1 MDNSSTEECKVHN
14 IIRGAFINTAEEKCS
29 IYESGRMVYNC
40 INSSNVYTLDY
51 FPIDKIDVGAL
62 ASEGVVR
69 LLDGTLDDE
78 PPSYDFWIFNWHFIT
93 MASRI
98 DLESIGRL
106 PGIKFSILLEVE
118 PGNPLR
124 HVAIDV
130 FDGYIALDPST
141 PATGKI
147 FPFPRPLPGEPHRP
161 AERNGIPVISSFGFG
176 TPGKG
181 FPLLVELVNRE
192 FDQAVVRVNIPPG
205 TYTSSF
211 DGIHGTAYPQYLAAL
226 CRRIAKPGIDVRFS
240 YDFLSPDELLE
251 WCSESDLNC
260 FLYTRRQAGLSATT
274 DQAILS
280 GRPLLT
286 GTNDTFRHIHK
297 YIPPYPVMTLR
308 EALDTS
314 APSVRRLQQDWSSQS
329 FTRTF
334 ERMLA
339 TFGIAAA
346 SGEKGDTPLQQSV
359 RPLPVLVLSF
369 EEAGGTSILFHET
382 RLVDCLGR
390 SGVYDVRLVRRDE
403 LDDFAAQDTG
413 YRPAAVVVTGFRGDP
428 GTLDSALPF
437 VTGPKIILC
446 GEAPEGGPVARG
458 EDIFVLPRRPI
469 IPYFTIGAARRPGP
483 PRIWLIG
490 FAADDSNLGEMLER
504 ISRDVGE
511 AEVFVEAPGP
521 VGAKLEIR
529 LAALGW
535 YHDPTRAVTV
545 SVRSLPGDATAII
558 EEMAAD
564 SMAVF
569 YHDPSRGEELESL
582 ACLALTTERP
592 VVFTHAAPF
601 PQFLGKGTCVE
612 DVSFAEIMAMGVA
625 AHIALYADFGEWQ
638 TFAGIDRILSQK
650 IKVWPAMG
658 ILDSLPALEGDAFV
672 DGAYRAVLGRI
683 PDPAGYAHHLALLNG
698 GMPKAELVGSL
709 FLSPE
714 GRERQTAIYGP
725 IPGLD
730 GLTALEGGAFVDG
743 AYRAVLGR
751 TSDPA
756 GHAHH
761 LALLNGG
768 MSKAELVGSLFLSP
782 EGQERHLQNRRPAA
796 GTAGELPS
804 LFGGAFVDRAYR
816 AVLGRAPDPDGYAY
830 HVARLKN
837 GHSRAEMIGILF
849 LSEEGLARQA
859 AVHGPMAGL
868 DELPVLEGATFIHR
882 AYWGVLGRMS
892 DPEGFAH
899 HLALLDS
906 GVSKAELVGNL
917 FLSPEGLARQT
928 APDTRL
934 PGADLLLALRDA
946 HAPAVA
952 EPLPSPPAEAPPSA
966 EPSGEEAPVSEAPAP
981 VEAAPPLPSPP
992 PPSPPAPPIVLKDT
1006 ESGRSIFVLVEASD
1020 SPQVVLPNF
1029 VLGLG
1034 QELLAQGEI
1043 LRFVRWSPELKKF
1056 VLLRRDELNRL
1067 SWAPHDLRHL
1077 ELHSVRDEPPVLLD
1091 APFTPGRDWLL
1102 VPGTVRATPSVSYL
1116 FETDLIIEARRLRL
1130 GTAFVFHDADPLRRP
1145 SCAGEEAAA
1154 FELYMQALLL
1164 ADVLIPASTMAEND
1178 LLGFLTQH
1186 QRADR
1191 VPLIRRIP
1199 FAADA
1204 PSPAGAAG
1212 PDAVRRL
1219 RGLLSEASD
1228 SARHPTP
1235 LYLCLDAGTP
1245 SRADVLFAQ
1254 RLAHAFAV
1262 RGIGVVPAAWDCEA
1276 GRLVPAAMADLAR
1289 LELVGGAGVWS
1300 EWIGPQETGAPGWV
1314 VVPRG
1319 VRGAALTGLSVYAK
1333 ANGLRVAAIL
1343 TDAGGA
1349 SEDAGPCF
1357 EEIARFDKV
1366 LCASDGAFDAFYRF
1380 LLSWR
1385 GKLFCAEDR
1394 FKRLASANEIPERLR
1409 PGAPRRSGPGALR
1422 IHAVVEPGYAVHL
1435 GPLAMAVA
1443 EAARQAT
1450 GGIALTISGVAP
1462 DTALAGALKGHAGFE
1477 LRFDQDRDGA
1487 VAGRCR
1493 EDADVVISLSGD
1505 GARAPAVADSLWLGV
1520 PCLVLDEGPG
1530 TAGHAPGL
1538 VLASLRDQ
1546 AAVRIAILKLLDQDW
1561 RSCLAREALAL
1572 PVRTWNAYARDIA
1585 VELATDRLAETLC
1598 VPERRMRRDIYAA
1611 LPNLRRRPRL
1621 SICISTYK
1629 RAGWVALSLQNI
1641 FAQIGSPR
1649 SDLEVLVVD
1658 NTSPDNTPEVV
1669 KPYLDRPDFT
1679 YVRNPKNVGMLGN
1692 LAVTAQRARGEYI
1705 WILGDD
1711 DLTRAGT
1718 IDRILRILDE
1728 HPGIGLIYMNY
1739 GYSSE
1744 NNPGSIT
1751 DLQGFLDGYNTLEPP
1766 GPDEVAP
1773 VKHLA
1778 AKCENFFTA
1787 IYSHV
1792 YRRDHGLRSYCQDT
1806 SGRIFATM
1814 VSCVPTAY
1822 YVLHY
1827 MADEPAYWIGEP
1839 SLVVNSNV
1847 SWVDYG
1853 AMLELEHLPN
1863 CWDLAER
1870 AGCDPAEVDRRR
1882 ANRLWLV
1889 EMMWRELF
1897 ENDRVGN
1904 SAYVSPPRLLLRLK
1918 HLGELDKYIPN
1929 FRAIYDR
1936 ARREGHPAALL
1947 PTEVLFSAFGG

>member
-1 MDNSSTEECKVHN
+1 
-14 IIRGAFINTAEEKCS
+14 
-29 IYESGRMVYNC
+29 MVYDC
-40 INSSNVYTLDY
+40 IKDSPLYTLDY
-51 FPIDKIDVGAL
+51 FPIDKIDVAAL
-62 ASEGVVR
+62 ASEGVVKP
-69 LLDGTLDDE
+69 LDGRPDGE
-78 PPSYDFWIFNWHFIT
+78 PTGYDFWVFNWHFIT

-106 PGIKFSILLEVE
+106 PGTKFSILLEVE

-147 FPFPRPLPGEPHRP
+147 VPFPRPLPGAPLRP
-161 AERNGIPVISSFGFG
+161 TDTDGVPVISSFGFG

-192 FDQAVVRVNIPPG
+192 FDEAVVRVNIPPG

-211 DGIHGTAYPQYLAAL
+211 DGIHGTAYPQYLADL

-240 YDFLSPDELLE
+240 YDFMSPDELLE
-251 WCSESDLNC
+251 WCTESDLNC

-297 YIPPYPVMTLR
+297 YIPPYPVMSLR
-308 EALDTS
+308 QALETS
-314 APSVRRLQQDWSSQS
+314 TPAVHRLQQDWSYAS

-339 TFGIAAA
+339 TFGVAALA
-346 SGEKGDTPLQQSV
+346 GEEQSTALQQSV
-359 RPLPVLVLSF
+359 RPIPILVLSF
-369 EEAGGTSILFHET
+369 ERASGESILFHET
-382 RLVDCLGR
+382 RLVDCLER
-390 SGVYDVRLVRRDE
+390 SGIYDVRLVR
-403 LDDFAAQDTG
+403 LDGLAEFAAQDTG
-413 YRPAAVVVTGFRGDP
+413 YRPAAVVVTGFRGDS
-428 GTLDSALPF
+428 GALARALPF
-437 VTGPKIILC
+437 VTGPKIILRDESL
-446 GEAPEGGPVARG
+446 GDGPATREEENV
-458 EDIFVLPRRPI
+458 FVLPRRPI
-469 IPYFTIGAARRPGP
+469 IPYFTIGAAKRPGP

-490 FAADDSNLGEMLER
+490 FAAPDSNLDEVLER
-504 ISRDVGE
+504 IGRDVGE
-511 AEVFVEAPGP
+511 AEVFVEAPEAARAG
-521 VGAKLEIR
+521 LEAR
-529 LAALGW
+529 LAALGM
-535 YHDPTRAVTV
+535 HDGPARAVAV
-545 SVRSLPGDATAII
+545 SVRSLPGDASGII
-558 EEMAAD
+558 EELAAD
-564 SMAVF
+564 SLAVF
-569 YHDPSRGEELESL
+569 YHDQGRAEELESL

-592 VVFTHAAPF
+592 VVFTHASPF

-612 DVSFAEIMAMGVA
+612 DVSFADVLAMGVA
-625 AHIALYADFGEWQ
+625 AHISLYADFGEWQ

-658 ILDSLPALEGDAFV
+658 ILDSLPALEGDTFV

-683 PDPAGYAHHLALLNG
+683 PDPAGLAHHLALLDG
-698 GMPKAELVGSL
+698 GMPKADLVGNL

-714 GRERQTAIYGP
+714 GMARQAAVHGP
-725 IPGLD
+725 IAGLD
-730 GLTALEGGAFVDG
+730 TLAALDGDAFVDG

-751 TSDPA
+751 APDPA
-756 GHAHH
+756 GLAHH

-768 MSKAELVGSLFLSP
+768 MSKAGLVGSLFLSP
-782 EGQERHLQNRRPAA
+782 EGLARHLQDHGTAA
-796 GTAGELPS
+796 GTTGELPS
-804 LFGGAFVDRAYR
+804 LSGSAFVDRAYR

-830 HVARLKN
+830 HVARLKE
-837 GHSRAEMIGILF
+837 GRSKAEMIGILF

-868 DELPVLEGATFIHR
+868 GELPTLEGATFVHR

-899 HLALLDS
+899 HLALLD
-906 GVSKAELVGNL
+906 GGMSKFELVGNL
-917 FLSPEGLARQT
+917 FLSSEGLARQT
-928 APDTRL
+928 VPDVRP
-934 PGADLLLALRDA
+934 PGADVLLALRDA
-946 HAPAVA
+946 HVPPVAAPVA
-952 EPLPSPPAEAPPSA
+952 APVTDLAPEAPPAEPPAEA
-966 EPSGEEAPVSEAPAP
+966 APTPEAPAP
-981 VEAAPPLPSPP
+981 APADTAPP
-992 PPSPPAPPIVLKDT
+992 PPPALPIVLKDT
-1006 ESGRSIFVLVEASD
+1006 ESRRSIFVLVEASD
-1020 SPQVVLPNF
+1020 SPQVALSDF

-1034 QELLAQGEI
+1034 QELLDQGEI
-1043 LRFVRWSPELKKF
+1043 LRFVRWSPEFKKF
-1056 VLLRRDELNRL
+1056 VLLRRDELSRL

-1091 APFTPGRDWLL
+1091 APFTRGRDWLL
-1102 VPGTVRATPSVSYL
+1102 VPGTVRVTPSVSYL

-1130 GTAFVFHDADPLRRP
+1130 GTAFLFHDADPLRRP
-1145 SCAGEEAAA
+1145 SSAGEEAAA

-1164 ADVLIPASTMAEND
+1164 ADVVVPASTMAEND
-1178 LLGFLTQH
+1178 LIGFLTQH
-1186 QRADR
+1186 QCADR

-1199 FAADA
+1199 FAGEG
-1204 PSPAGAAG
+1204 PSQARSAG
-1212 PDAVRRL
+1212 PGAVRRL

-1228 SARHPTP
+1228 SARRLTS
-1235 LYLCLDAGTP
+1235 LYLCLDPRTP
-1245 SRADVLFAQ
+1245 SRADSLFAQ
-1254 RLAHAFAV
+1254 RLAHAFAA
-1262 RGIGVVPAAWDCEA
+1262 RGIGVVPAIWDGEGDGEA
-1276 GRLVPAAMADLAR
+1276 GRLVPAAAADLAR
-1289 LELVGGAGVWS
+1289 LELAGGAGVWS
-1300 EWIGPQETGAPGWV
+1300 EWIDPQGAGAPGWV
-1314 VVPRG
+1314 VVPGGTRG
-1319 VRGAALTGLSVYAK
+1319 TKPEGLSAFAK
-1333 ANGLRVAAIL
+1333 ANGLRTAAIL
-1343 TDAGGA
+1343 TDAGATSQNAGQ
-1349 SEDAGPCF
+1349 DAGPYF
-1357 EEIARFDKV
+1357 ERIAGFDKV
-1366 LCASDGAFDAFYRF
+1366 LCASNEAFDAFHRF

-1394 FKRLASANEIPERLR
+1394 FKPLASANEIPERLR
-1409 PGAPRRSGPGALR
+1409 PGAPRRSPRGAFR
-1422 IHAVVEPGYAVHL
+1422 IHAVVEPGHAAHL
-1435 GPLAMAVA
+1435 SPLATAVA
-1443 EAARQAT
+1443 EAARQAP
-1450 GGIALTISGVAP
+1450 GGIALTVSGPAP
-1462 DTALAGALKGHAGFE
+1462 DAALAEALKGHAGFE
-1477 LRFDQDRDGA
+1477 LRFDHDHDGA
-1487 VAGRCR
+1487 AGRCR
-1493 EDADVVISLSGD
+1493 EDADIVISLSDD
-1505 GARAPAVADSLWLGV
+1505 GVRAPAVADSLWQGI
-1520 PCLVLDEGPG
+1520 PCLVLGVGARAADH
-1530 TAGHAPGL
+1530 TPGL
-1538 VLASLRDQ
+1538 VFADLRDK
-1546 AAVRIAILKLLDQDW
+1546 AALRMELLKLLDQDW
-1561 RSCLAREALAL
+1561 RGCLAHEALAL
-1572 PVRTWNAYARDIA
+1572 PVRTWNAYAQDIA
-1585 VELATDRLAETLC
+1585 GELATDRLVETLC

-1611 LPNLRRRPRL
+1611 LPNLRRRPKL

-1629 RAGWVALSLQNI
+1629 RAGWVALNLQNI
-1641 FAQIGSPR
+1641 FAQIGTPR

-1718 IDRILRILDE
+1718 IDRIFRILDE
-1728 HPGIGLIYMNY
+1728 RPGIGLIYMNY

-1744 NNPGSIT
+1744 ANPGSIT

-1773 VKHLA
+1773 VKRLA

-1806 SGRIFATM
+1806 SGRTFATM

-1847 SWVDYG
+1847 SWADYG

-1904 SAYVSPPRLLLRLK
+1904 SAYVSPARLLIRLK

-1936 ARREGHPAALL
+1936 ARQGGHPAALL